1 MAAVKIDREKRCMQ
15 VDSELLKKGRAV
27 IICSVALTGGA
38 VLCYVDRGG
47 EEGPGYNRTLISK

>member
-1 MAAVKIDREKRCMQ
+1 MQ